1 MAAPRRNTNT
11 IPLPNPELTPNVGTS
26 LLQHAPLPS
35 PPMRVRAPG
44 SAIDDSERSLIRF
57 SQIIMLAIA
66 LGAIWFSIY
75 NIAFS
80 DEGTSNADFAV
91 LFFGGILSA
100 GFAIGWIE
108 AQSRS
113 NGHQLRDVQDY
124 MLGIGFFFATVGTVW
139 GARFVL
145 GLFEGSTAFGSL
157 SNEDGWYPNGN
168 GIYVQTAAILLLMV
182 AQYKLLQRYK
192 GQTKFGWAVASYAP
206 MIVLLGAGMN
216 IWLKWSG
223 NVVSYEIGISLIVL
237 SIAAME
243 MALRSNNSINLT
255 VIVIASSIAPI
266 LFESAHDVDAAKQ
279 GGALSLLVFIIAIQ
293 GYYASKKEL
302 RTDIIQRASLVLIGI
317 IVLAMLFARGDNLSL
332 ILGPLTADAL
342 GGLSQYFTLIVALW
356 LAVLGFY
363 FPAMLDQRL
372 PWIPIGLAFALMI
385 IPTDESTIP
394 WLVTVAIL
402 PYMLLISTA
411 TRQWV
416 ANGTMAMAAISY
428 IVVDLVARAQEIA
441 QIDTYGTVGLHLLIP
456 IAFVAVS
463 ELAQR
468 RGKIDI
474 QIHMLVIGCVA
485 LSRAVLFAE
494 EWYMPWFF
502 IVYLLYLARTGLDEI
517 GDDAPLESR
526 WRATLGVL
534 LANSVMIALVALGR
548 LNVPDQLVF
557 GGYSFH
563 VFAAG
568 AISYFLL
575 LSGRNKEFDLGM
587 TFAWFGSSAS
597 GAPTYDPETQTWK
610 ENKLD
615 EGAMSEWCTTHSWS
629 PLARS
634 SLIIPFIMMTA
645 GIFIANGIESDA
657 QIRNFVS
664 EPVGVLLLALPIS
677 CLVWEILDLK
687 TITSRARAT
696 AVWILFGMGLGPSL
710 FINVLR
716 EEMPRLEGYASKYIL
731 PAAILLDFILLAAPL
746 VVAWAIERRGLDKTG
761 ISPPADLAAMI
772 GLIAI
777 ACLDTSGGWLMIPM
791 LTLVTYQS
799 VRYGH
804 SLALILAPLALV
816 LTNNMWLDLQGFGW
830 KLSEAFPSWGLDERS
845 MFYTLGLSR
854 LSGVLVVLQMSYIL
868 MAQFSKKENKH
879 QKALPWLGAWVW
891 MAIGLMACFPGMDW
905 FLWMPLFFT
914 AALMLNAW
922 FNGQVQYLPA
932 LGFAQFV
939 SLIIAIGGQPW
950 TLSELDV
957 ISWAAL
963 LSGATALGF
972 AASHESGILY
982 KNLDETTKPDD
993 ATSAFTYPETIEQR
1007 QELNEQ
1013 FQLVG
1018 YIGLTLS
1025 VSVLWGIGTMVGAL
1039 MLTKQGAAKGQ
1050 YNILLLAPL
1059 VHGLAFY
1066 NFLMQAE
1073 LLNSDLNLSLIGGLL
1088 IAEGFAL
1095 GYGSIK
1101 NDAIYDYDGFDWPS
1115 DNAFFEFTD
1124 RMGIIGVG
1132 TIIAGIFFLIN
1143 NPDWDTLTYGLTTV
1157 VLIGV
1162 GIQGYSD
1169 DYDARW
1175 RRVFGGY
1182 GSIFTAFITAF
1193 TLDGLMQNVSIM
1205 GAAIVAMG
1213 WLFMNSSRLGDTN
1226 ELYIPDPNAVQPV
1239 MASEQPAQPAPQLGS
1254 HSVPAAVP
1262 EPERAVEMVV
1272 EVEPVIAKSK
1282 GKTEPK
1288 MENLPLQIPE
1298 PVLSVKERVKTRH
1311 GFEIELPDDMF
1322 KTILSSIDMTPH
1334 EGYKPVVS
1342 FGPRGEIVLEFEA
1355 I

>member
-1 MAAPRRNTNT
+1 MAAPRRNTNP
-11 IPLPNPELTPNVGTS
+11 IPQPTPGSTADAGTS
-26 LLQHAPLPS
+26 LLQHAQQTS
-35 PPMRVRAPG
+35 QPMRVRAPG
-44 SAIDDSERSLIRF
+44 TDIDDSERSLIRF

-145 GLFEGSTAFGSL
+145 GLFEGGTVFGSQ
-157 SNEDGWYPNGN
+157 STEDGWYPNGN

-182 AQYKLLQRYK
+182 VQYKLLQRYK
-192 GQTKFGWAVASYAP
+192 GQTKFGWAIASYAP

-216 IWLKWSG
+216 IWLKWSED
-223 NVVSYEIGISLIVL
+223 VVSYEIGISLIVL
-237 SIAAME
+237 SVAAME

-266 LFESAHDVDAAKQ
+266 LFESAHDVEAAKQ

-317 IVLAMLFARGDNLSL
+317 IVLAMLFARSDNLSL
-332 ILGPLTADAL
+332 ILGPLTPDAL
-342 GGLSQYFTLIVALW
+342 GGLSQHFTLIVALW

-385 IPTDESTIP
+385 IPTDESTVP

-411 TRQWV
+411 TRLWV
-416 ANGTMAMAAISY
+416 ANGTMAMAAVSY
-428 IVVDLVARAQEIA
+428 IVVDLVASAQDIA
-441 QIDTYGTVGLHLLIP
+441 QIDTYGTVGLHLVIP
-456 IAFVAVS
+456 IALIAVS
-463 ELAQR
+463 ELANR

-474 QIHMLVIGCVA
+474 QIHMLVIGCIA

-502 IVYLLYLARTGLDEI
+502 IVYLLYLARTGLDGI
-517 GDDAPLESR
+517 GEGASLERR
-526 WRATLGVL
+526 WKATLGVL

-548 LNVPDQLVF
+548 LEVPEQLIF

-587 TFAWFGSSAS
+587 TLAWSGSTAS
-597 GAPTYDPETQTWK
+597 GAPKYDPETETWK
-610 ENKLD
+610 ETKLD
-615 EGAMSEWCTTHSWS
+615 DDAMIEWSTTHSWS

-645 GIFIANGIESDA
+645 GIFIANGIESEE
-657 QIRNFVS
+657 QIRGFVS
-664 EPVGVLLLALPIS
+664 KPVGILLLALPIS

-687 TITSRARAT
+687 TITSRSRAT
-696 AVWILFGMGLGPSL
+696 AVWILFGMGLGPSV
-710 FINVLR
+710 FINLLR
-716 EEMPRLEGYASKYIL
+716 EEMLGMSQYAGKFIL
-731 PAAILLDFILLAAPL
+731 PAAILLDLTLLAAPL
-746 VVAWAIERRGLDKTG
+746 VVAWAIERRGLDKAG
-761 ISPPADLAAMI
+761 ISAPADLAAMI
-772 GLIAI
+772 GLIGI
-777 ACLDTSGGWLMIPM
+777 ACLDTTGGLLMIPM
-791 LTLVTYQS
+791 LALVTYQS

-816 LTNNMWLDLQGFGW
+816 LTNNIWLDLQGFGW
-830 KLSEAFPSWGLDERS
+830 KLSETFPSWGLDERS
-845 MFYTLGLSR
+845 MFYSLGLSR

-914 AALMLNAW
+914 GALMLNAW
-922 FNGQVQYLPA
+922 FNGQVQYLPV
-932 LGFAQFV
+932 LGFAQFI
-939 SLIIAIGGQPW
+939 SLIIAIGGQSW
-950 TLSELDV
+950 GNSELEIV
-957 ISWAAL
+957 SWAAL
-963 LSGATALGF
+963 LTGATALGF
-972 AASHESGILY
+972 SVLHESDILY
-982 KNLDETTKPDD
+982 KNFKEGQNLENS
-993 ATSAFTYPETIEQR
+993 TSVFIHPETIEQR

-1018 YIGLTLS
+1018 YLSLTLS
-1025 VSVLWGIGTMVGAL
+1025 FTVLLGIGTMVGAL
-1039 MLTKQGAAKGQ
+1039 MLTKQVATKGQ
-1050 YNILLLAPL
+1050 YNIVLLAPL
-1059 VHGLAFY
+1059 AHSLAFY
-1066 NFLMQAE
+1066 NFLMQADV
-1073 LLNSDLNLSLIGGLL
+1073 LHSDLNLSLVGGLL

-1095 GYGSIK
+1095 TYGSIK
-1101 NDAIYDYDGFDWPS
+1101 NDAIYDYAGFDWLN

-1124 RMGIIGVG
+1124 RMGMIGVG

-1239 MASEQPAQPAPQLGS
+1239 MASEQPAQLAPQEKS
-1254 HSVPAAVP
+1254 QPEPAAAP
-1262 EPERAVEMVV
+1262 ASKEAVELVEEIELVV
-1272 EVEPVIAKSK
+1272 PKST
-1282 GKTEPK
+1282 GQTAPK
-1288 MENLPLQIPE
+1288 KENLPLQIPQ
-1298 PVLSVKERVKTRH
+1298 PVLAVKERVKTRH

-1322 KTILSSIDMTPH
+1322 NTILSSIDLTPH